1 MGQHDGLGKASRDI
15 PADRS
20 EDDAIDPRILDAAR
34 RYLKGYESG
43 ETPDR
48 AALLREMPELADQ
61 LDEYLDGIDL
71 ARVLQG
77 NPRPVASRAAVPG
90 AAEFDALPL
99 GDFKIVREIGRGGMA
114 IVYEAVQLSLGRRV
128 ALKVL
133 PLAAS
138 MDDRHLQRFRLE
150 SHAAA
155 QLHHGNI
162 VPVYA
167 VGCDRGTHYYA
178 MQLINGRSLA
188 EVIDELRGE
197 RPVAPSG
204 RDVDADVTKG
214 PDATERLGD
223 TNGID
228 QARSIAPRQAS
239 IETQAVPRD
248 QPTRVASQTESLTRQ
263 SSGRRRYRSIA
274 LLIAQ
279 VADALD
285 YAHVAGIVHRDIKPA
300 NLLLDFNGHP
310 WVTDFG
316 LAHVTAGAG
325 VTQTGDLLGTLRYMS
340 PEQAAGRRAD
350 IDHRTDIYSLGA
362 TLYELLCLVP
372 IFEGHDRQQILHR
385 ILQDEPRPPR
395 EIDRQ
400 IPLELETILL
410 KAVAKSPSD
419 RYATAG
425 EFAADLR
432 CFVEERPIQARR
444 ANLIDHAAKWIRRHP
459 GAVTAAAAA
468 LVLGIV
474 GLSIGLAAIAREKTK
489 TDVALGQTRAAAIAA
504 EQRLLLAQ
512 AAADEMISIA
522 EEELS
527 DNPFEENLRQRLLT
541 SALDYYRRFID
552 EQADDPQTQAELAAT
567 RDRVEAIVADL
578 ELLQADRESMLLLS
592 PLVRRDLEIS
602 DVQGQLLSA
611 WFAKRVRS
619 VDGERDPRAPRM
631 QRRNNSDAREWI
643 ASTRELQRMLGE
655 ILTESQIRRLRQ
667 IALQVQGP
675 RALSEPAVDQV
686 LGLTGEQKRRLRQ
699 LESEFRPMRGPRQ
712 FGGLAER
719 PDIDRPFSP
728 RTERGALAMPMRP
741 DRPSRS
747 PQVDGPPNRQ
757 QAEQALQRALAILTP
772 DQLLTWNDL
781 IGERFE
787 GLDALPASFPGRPES
802 NERPERPERIEPR
815 EGIEPRERPGTRA
828 PGQPASSE

>member
-1 MGQHDGLGKASRDI
+1 
-15 PADRS
+15 
-20 EDDAIDPRILDAAR
+20 
-34 RYLKGYESG
+34 
-43 ETPDR
+43 
-48 AALLREMPELADQ
+48 
-61 LDEYLDGIDL
+61 
-71 ARVLQG
+71 
-77 NPRPVASRAAVPG
+77 
-90 AAEFDALPL
+90 
-99 GDFKIVREIGRGGMA
+99 
-114 IVYEAVQLSLGRRV
+114 
-128 ALKVL
+128 
-133 PLAAS
+133 
-138 MDDRHLQRFRLE
+138 
-150 SHAAA
+150 
-155 QLHHGNI
+155 
-162 VPVYA
+162 
-167 VGCDRGTHYYA
+167 

-197 RPVAPSG
+197 RPEAPSG

-228 QARSIAPRQAS
+228 QTRSIAPRQAS

-592 PLVRRDLEIS
+592 PLVRRDLEVS

-747 PQVDGPPNRQ
+747 PQGDGPPNRQ